1 MDTSSNATLVRPDL
15 VSVGTAL
22 EPTSAHLKTVTGDF
36 APIKGKGLFL
46 FDMGGLSVSFH
57 AWMAEVQDPCFLG
70 LDFFK
75 GSVRCVLDLCRDSLA
90 LPDGRSVQLTHP
102 APNLTPVSLPVY
114 SADTSKHALAV
125 KKLVC
130 RSCKTP

>member
-46 FDMGGLSVSFH
+46 FDIGGLSLLFH
-57 AWMAEVQDPCFLG
+57 VRVAEVQDPCILG
-70 LDFFK
+70 LDFLNGCWLCV
-75 GSVRCVLDLCRDSLA
+75 GSM
-90 LPDGRSVQLTHP
+90 
-102 APNLTPVSLPVY
+102 
-114 SADTSKHALAV
+114 
-125 KKLVC
+125 
-130 RSCKTP
+130 